1 VEFAKVVGSRRCIR
15 WYRPWQPVS
24 RASVQRILEAAR
36 LNSSP
41 GNLQPWRAVVVCQS
55 ELEAADREALLEAAN
70 RQRGME
76 QAPVWIYW
84 FADIAAVSPPAFLEQ
99 ISLGL
104 EWSILA
110 PQAGWSAEAARAAL
124 VDGTPTPTGMA
135 PLHTTMHN
143 LAPWK
148 VAILAVQETNA
159 ACAVASLAA
168 VDEGLGS
175 CLHIAATMH
184 TASTLT
190 SVLSVPASFVPVWVQ
205 LVGHPAE
212 EPAAGGQR
220 PRRPFD
226 ELFAEG
232 RWGEPFA
239 RDPDVVRD
247 LEARGMLQP
256 PAPLPGREA
265 EIEHLARMFGLTAE
279 S

>member
-1 VEFAKVVGSRRCIR
+1 MEFAKVVGSRRCIR
-15 WYRPWQPVS
+15 WYRPWQPVA

-41 GNLQPWRAVVVCQS
+41 GNLQPWRAVVAWQA
-55 ELEAADREALLEAAN
+55 ELESTRREALLGAAN

-84 FADIAAVSPPAFLEQ
+84 FADIAAVSTAAFLEQ
-99 ISLGL
+99 ISLAVQWGV
-104 EWSILA
+104 LA
-110 PQAGWSAEAARAAL
+110 RQAGWDVDAARAAL
-124 VDGTPTPTGMA
+124 VDGTPPPEGMA

-168 VDEGLGS
+168 VDEGLGT
-175 CLHIAATMH
+175 CLHIAATTH

-190 SVLSVPASFVPVWVQ
+190 SVLGVPPSFVPVWVQ

-212 EPAAGGQR
+212 DPAAGGQR
-220 PRRPFD
+220 PRRPFE
-226 ELFAEG
+226 ELFSEG
-232 RWGEPFA
+232 RWGEPFP
-239 RDPDVVRD
+239 RDPDVVGE

-256 PAPLPGREA
+256 WPLPGRDA
-265 EIEHLARMFGLTAE
+265 EIEHLARMFGLSAE
-279 S
+279 F